1 MADIE
6 ASIRLLC
13 QQLDELRDKA
23 VEPADRAELDAL
35 TAAALAGT
43 DVGERR
49 AALARRLGVHGRRR
63 RVYTEAL
70 GIGAGAGAGA
80 GAGHSIPDVF
90 VCPGGR
96 CPRTW
101 LNVPGKGDP
110 PVCALDGVPMRRG

>member
-13 QQLDELRDKA
+13 QQLDELRAKA
-23 VEPADRAELDAL
+23 AEPADLAEIEAL

-43 DVGERR
+43 DLGERR
-49 AALARRLGVHGRRR
+49 QALARRLGLSRRRR
-63 RVYTEAL
+63 RVYTEVL
-70 GIGAGAGAGA
+70 GA
-80 GAGHSIPDVF
+80 GAGHSVPDVF
-90 VCPGGR
+90 VCPAGR